1 MTHYWK
7 RKTYLEN
14 YFEKEYYDDIWN
26 SILNAKP
33 GTEAYEMKD
42 ELLKLTRKERI
53 QVLKDMF
60 EDTDYTK
67 EDR

>member
-1 MTHYWK
+1 MSHYWK

-14 YFEKEYYDDIWN
+14 YFEREYYDDIWN
-26 SILNAKP
+26 YILNAKP

-42 ELLKLTRKERI
+42 ELLQLTRKERI

-60 EDTDYTK
+60 EDTDYNTA
-67 EDR
+67 E